1 MKINARESE
10 IVQLVDQ
17 ERKILVKD
25 LAERLNVSEVT
36 IRKDLDKLESCGII
50 IRRHGYA
57 LKKNTADITN
67 RLSINYET
75 KCRIAKKACSLIDDN
90 ETVIIGSGSTCALL
104 AEEIAKT
111 KPGITI
117 ITNSIYIVDH
127 VSKLGNNKV
136 ILLGGE
142 YQKDAQVMIGPLVRS
157 CVKQYFVNKIFLG
170 TDGFM
175 KNVGFM
181 GSNTLRTEAI
191 TNMAESASNI
201 IILTDSSK
209 FNKRGL
215 LVQFRESQIY
225 EIITDKGIS
234 DDLKGFFVNHGIKL
248 ITVM

>member
-1 MKINARESE
+1 MKINSRESE
-10 IVQLVDQ
+10 IVQLVDKEQ
-17 ERKILVKD
+17 KILVKD

-36 IRKDLDKLESCGII
+36 IRKDLDKLENCGII

-127 VSKLGNNKV
+127 VSKLGNNKI

-191 TNMAESASNI
+191 TTMAESASNI

-209 FNKRGL
+209 FNKKGL

-225 EIITDKGIS
+225 QIITDKGIS

>member
-17 ERKILVKD
+17 EQRILVKD
-25 LAERLNVSEVT
+25 LAKRMNVSEVT
-36 IRKDLDKLESCGII
+36 IRKDLDKLENCGII
-50 IRRHGYA
+50 IRHHGYA

-111 KPGITI
+111 KPGVTI

-127 VSKLGNNKV
+127 VSKLGNNKI

-142 YQKDAQVMIGPLVRS
+142 YQKDAQVMIGPLVRN

-170 TDGFM
+170 TDGYM

-191 TNMAESASNI
+191 TTMAESASNV

-209 FNKRGL
+209 FNKKGL
-215 LVQFRESQIY
+215 LVQFREAQIHL
-225 EIITDKGIS
+225 IITDKGIS

>member
-1 MKINARESE
+1 M
-10 IVQLVDQ
+10 
-17 ERKILVKD
+17 
-25 LAERLNVSEVT
+25 NVSEVT
-36 IRKDLDKLESCGII
+36 IHKGLDKLENCGII

-111 KPGITI
+111 KPGVTI

-127 VSKLGNNKV
+127 VSKLGNNKI

-142 YQKDAQVMIGPLVRS
+142 YQKDAQVMIGPLVRN

-170 TDGFM
+170 TDGYM

-191 TNMAESASNI
+191 TTMAESASNV

-209 FNKRGL
+209 FNKKGL
-215 LVQFRESQIY
+215 LAQFREAQIHL
-225 EIITDKGIS
+225 IITDKGIS

>member
-50 IRRHGYA
+50 IRHHGYA

-67 RLSINYET
+67 RLSINYDM

-104 AEEIAKT
+104 AEEIAKN
-111 KPGITI
+111 KPGVTI

-142 YQKDAQVMIGPLVRS
+142 YQKDAQVMIGPLVRN

-170 TDGFM
+170 TDGYM

-191 TNMAESASNI
+191 TTMAESASNI

-209 FNKRGL
+209 FNKKGL
-215 LVQFRESQIY
+215 LVQFREPQIHQ
-225 EIITDKGIS
+225 IITDKGIS
-234 DDLKGFFVNHGIKL
+234 DDLKGFFVKHGIKL

>member
-1 MKINARESE
+1 MKINTRESE

-25 LAERLNVSEVT
+25 LATRLNVSEVT

-104 AEEIAKT
+104 AEEIAKS
-111 KPGITI
+111 KPGVTI

-170 TDGFM
+170 TDGYM

-191 TNMAESASNI
+191 ATMAESASNV

-209 FNKRGL
+209 FNKKGL

-225 EIITDKGIS
+225 QIITDKGIS